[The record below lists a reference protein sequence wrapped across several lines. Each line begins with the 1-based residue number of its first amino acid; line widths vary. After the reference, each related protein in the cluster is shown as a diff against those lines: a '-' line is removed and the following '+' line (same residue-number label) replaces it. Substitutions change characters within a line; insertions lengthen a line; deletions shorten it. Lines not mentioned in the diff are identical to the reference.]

1 MDFQHLLLEL
11 REDIEHLVF
20 APRFGNDELNYAVL
34 GSVNE
39 RAKAALDRIDAAL
52 KELESPI

>member
-1 MDFQHLLLEL
+1 MSIDLEQFLRGL

-20 APRFGNDELNYAVL
+20 APRFGDDDLNYAVL

-39 RAKAALDRIDAAL
+39 RAKKALDRIDAVL
-52 KELESPI
+52 EELS